1 MGVCVY
7 VCEWVRVWTSMGVC
21 VCMGMLSVW
30 ESVRH
35 AADDG

>member
-1 MGVCVY
+1 MGMRVRVWTSLGVCVY
-7 VCEWVRVWTSMGVC
+7 VL
-21 VCMGMLSVW
+21 GMLSVW